1 MDNKVKDKLK
11 GFFSFQFEEELLNE
25 ISNTGELRFLKA
37 GEILMDINHHVNF
50 VPFLLQGVFKV
61 LSEDKNGNEIVMYFL
76 ERGDTCAST
85 FINFINSEKSK
96 IRVVAEIDSE
106 VVLVSLAMFDDW
118 MARFKSF
125 RSYVIES
132 YNIRFKEMI
141 EAIDT
146 LAFMKMDERLL
157 KYLRDRAQVL
167 RETSIYT
174 THQEIAYDLNTSRVV
189 VSRLLKQLETEG
201 KIILYRNKIEVIDL

>member
-1 MDNKVKDKLK
+1 MDSLKDKLK
-11 GFFSFQFEEELLNE
+11 GFFSFQFEEALLDE
-25 ISNTGELRFLKA
+25 IAKTGELRFLKE
-37 GEILMDINHHVNF
+37 GEILMDIDHQVNF

-96 IRVVAEIDSE
+96 VRVIAEVDSE
-106 VVLVSLAMFDDW
+106 VVLVSLDHFDDW
-118 MARFKSF
+118 MARYKSF

-132 YNIRFKEMI
+132 YNIRIKEMI

-157 KYLRDRAQVL
+157 KYLRDKAQVL
-167 RETSIYT
+167 RETCINT

-189 VSRLLKQLETEG
+189 VSRLLKQLENEG
-201 KIILYRNKIEVIDL
+201 KILLNRNRIEILDL